1 MTTIF
6 NPFAFAADD
15 LNWMFFEPSLLP
27 LESAW
32 IGHIPFA
39 AWVIAAAQP
48 RVVVE
53 LGTHSG
59 ASFAAF
65 CDAVKRFKMSET
77 RCFAVDT
84 WTGDAQAG
92 FYSDEV
98 YHALS
103 RHVVAQFGD
112 MAVLKRMS
120 FDATRDDF
128 ADGSVDL
135 LHIDGY
141 HTYEAVRHDFE
152 TWRSKLSPR
161 GVVLFHDTNE
171 RVADFGVWRYW
182 AELRAEFPGFEFL
195 HSHGLGV
202 LAVGKAAPVALQQ
215 LCKLADPR
223 AIRRIQVR
231 FEALGRHLETQR
243 DLRLLQHVTEQR
255 MREAQARLEARR
267 AAEDAPPQG
276 DTA

>member
-1 MTTIF
+1 MTTTF

-59 ASFAAF
+59 ASFSAF
-65 CDAVKRFKMSET
+65 CDAAKRFKLRDT
-77 RCFAVDT
+77 RCYAVDT
-84 WTGDAQAG
+84 WTGDPQAG
-92 FYSDEV
+92 FYSEEV
-98 YHALS
+98 YQSLS
-103 RHVVAQFGD
+103 RHVVAQFGE

-120 FDATRDDF
+120 FDAARDDF
-128 ADGSVDL
+128 ADGSIDL
-135 LHIDGY
+135 LHIDGL

-152 TWRSKLSPR
+152 TWQRKLSPR
-161 GVVLFHDTNE
+161 GVVLFHDINE
-171 RVADFGVWRYW
+171 RQASFGVWRYW
-182 AELRAEFPGFEFL
+182 AELTAEFPGFEFL

-202 LAVGKAAPVALQQ
+202 LSVGKAAPVALQQ

-231 FEALGRHLETQR
+231 FEALGQNLET
-243 DLRLLQHVTEQR
+243 LRSLRVLQHVTEQR

-267 AAEDAPPQG
+267 AAADTHPHG
-276 DTA
+276 DNA